1 LFWVRRHLG
10 FTVAEWRAL
19 PWWTTRLYL
28 EGLEAEFA
36 PPETV
41 VDDDGEPVVMV
52 APESVG
58 IRWS

>member
-1 LFWVRRHLG
+1 MYWVRRHLG
-10 FTVAEWRAL
+10 FAVAEWRAL

-28 EGLEAEFA
+28 EGLEAEFM
-36 PPETV
+36 PPET
-41 VDDDGEPVVMV
+41 VDDDGEQVLMV